1 MNKDIQIMYEAWQ
14 KNSHKSAEPLMKL
27 LMEER
32 AENDKETR
40 LLAEQNFNLLQNN
53 IIQKGEVDRLKKLN
67 YSVMKINYLLS
78 ENLKPF

>member
-1 MNKDIQIMYEAWQ
+1 
-14 KNSHKSAEPLMKL
+14 MKL